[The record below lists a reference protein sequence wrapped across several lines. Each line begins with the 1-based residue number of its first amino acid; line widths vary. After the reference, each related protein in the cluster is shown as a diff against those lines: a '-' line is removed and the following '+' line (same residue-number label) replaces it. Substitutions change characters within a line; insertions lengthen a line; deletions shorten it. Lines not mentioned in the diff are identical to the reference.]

1 MAFKLENGNV
11 APALY
16 FGGSVLATEQFS
28 IIRDKRHRTVHSD
41 KKKRK
46 KREKEKAPMIAGLPV
61 CHPPTKSSPSRPT
74 TVLSDLIMSR
84 IRSPEEPAQRVPQ
97 HTPPR
102 SDFTTENNYWY
113 RYFIYT
119 HTHIVNIFYSNC
131 VSFGQHWFT
140 PQPKGITHNN
150 NVILSHYG
158 FK

>member
-46 KREKEKAPMIAGLPV
+46 ERKKKPMIAGLPV
-61 CHPPTKSSPSRPT
+61 CHLPTKSSPSRPT

-84 IRSPEEPAQRVPQ
+84 IKSREGGKGGLHAPPVLTSLICHQ
-97 HTPPR
+97 H
-102 SDFTTENNYWY
+102 
-113 RYFIYT
+113 
-119 HTHIVNIFYSNC
+119 
-131 VSFGQHWFT
+131 
-140 PQPKGITHNN
+140 
-150 NVILSHYG
+150 
-158 FK
+158 